1 MQSLQNKLALTEA
14 SNEDFTKRLDALRA
28 VYEKRLEEKEEE
40 HQSKI
45 AKIQRRL
52 DEAKATLATKKD
64 AESRAISRQTK
75 AKAGYL

>member
-1 MQSLQNKLALTEA
+1 MTSDNFWKGN
-14 SNEDFTKRLDALRA
+14 NEEYLRRVSCLKKA
-28 VYEKRLEEKEEE
+28 VEKEEE
-40 HQSKI
+40 HQFKI